1 MKFIITRENSGHG
14 GAGDR
19 SLRRATAVIG
29 MAPDINP
36 ATWDHREIDRYGL
49 GSGKDSSFVK

>member
-29 MAPDINP
+29 MAPDIDP

-49 GSGKDSSFVK
+49 GSGKVLS